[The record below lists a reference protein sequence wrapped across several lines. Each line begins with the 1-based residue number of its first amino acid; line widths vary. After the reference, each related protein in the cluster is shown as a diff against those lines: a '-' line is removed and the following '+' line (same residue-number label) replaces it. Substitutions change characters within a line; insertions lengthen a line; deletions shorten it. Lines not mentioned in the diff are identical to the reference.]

1 VRALVAGAGG
11 QLGRAL
17 QDCAPAGVTVIAPSE
32 AEFDI
37 TDAATVARVIADSR
51 VDVVFNAAAYTAV
64 DKAEADKLSDLEKA
78 QKAAKEYEEKAN
90 AAEQKLRTTNL
101 RMSLMAEAGK
111 AGAADAEIVADL
123 LSGKQWEYDA
133 DGRPVGVEA
142 AVKEL
147 LKAKPVLVAVP
158 ASASSTNAPK
168 GLPTGTSTLGDS
180 IRTGSDVMF
189 GVP

>member
-64 DKAEADKLSDLEKA
+64 DKAEADAAPA
-78 QKAAKEYEEKAN
+78 QLHAA
-90 AAEQKLRTTNL
+90 AAQR
-101 RMSLMAEAGK
+101 A
-111 AGAADAEIVADL
+111 AADAALSAPLAALNAAAAVLGLLPVADNVGEAL
-123 LSGKQWEYDA
+123 ASWVAEWRATRLATWPW
-133 DGRPVGVEA
+133 PVP
-142 AVKEL
+142 
-147 LKAKPVLVAVP
+147 KPGTRLYNP
-158 ASASSTNAPK
+158 A
-168 GLPTGTSTLGDS
+168 L
-180 IRTGSDVMF
+180 
-189 GVP
+189 